1 MTKLILRGV
10 VAGLV
15 LTALIALAD
24 LIWYRGYL
32 FGLVTLII
40 GIITGGAALLLG
52 FLMAVSA
59 YLLASRGSA
68 PVLRRR
74 LITAAVFTG
83 AAGLTLSLTVAG
95 LWAVAGRP
103 FFP

>member
-1 MTKLILRGV
+1 MVKLILRGV
-10 VAGLV
+10 AAGLV
-15 LTALIALAD
+15 LAALIALAD

-32 FGLVTLII
+32 FGLVTLIM
-40 GIITGGAALLLG
+40 GMITAGAALLFGL
-52 FLMAVSA
+52 LMAVTA
-59 YLLASRGSA
+59 YLLASRGTA

-74 LITAAVFTG
+74 LIAAAVFTG

-95 LWAVAGRP
+95 LWALAGQP

>member
-1 MTKLILRGV
+1 MKLILRGV
-10 VAGLV
+10 AAGLV
-15 LTALIALAD
+15 LAALIALAD

-40 GIITGGAALLLG
+40 GMVTGGAALLTG
-52 FLMAVSA
+52 FLMAVAA
-59 YLLASRGSA
+59 YLLASRGTA

-74 LITAAVFTG
+74 LILAAVFTG
-83 AAGLTLSLTVAG
+83 AAGLTLSLAVVG
-95 LWAVAGRP
+95 LWAVAGQP